1 MRVTANSTV
10 EIFEGIC
17 LELGEYFYLLNENGK
32 FLKKVTWVSDYNFE
46 WRVGWA
52 NIDQLKINPN
62 KKSNV
67 RFILDLL

>member
-10 EIFEGIC
+10 EIFEGIY
-17 LELGEYFYLLNENGK
+17 LEFGECIYVLNEYGK
-32 FLKKVTWVSDYNFE
+32 FLKKINWVSDYNFE
-46 WRVGWA
+46 WRGGWA